1 VAGTTATRTV
11 DAPATAA
18 PHEAGRGLGYRP
30 GLDGLRAVALLAVLA
45 FHHGW
50 PGAPGGYLGVS
61 AFFTLSGFL
70 ITTLALVEWQRTGRL
85 SWRRFWER
93 RARRL
98 LPAAVVTLAGLLVL
112 QAWTGTGAGSRFR
125 GDVLAALAYGAN
137 WRLAGSDGGYAD
149 LFAAPS
155 PVVHFWSLAIEE
167 QFYLAFPLVF
177 AGVMALLGGARRRG
191 AAIALFGSAAV
202 ASFAVAW
209 VSASRYGNDG
219 LTYYGT
225 HTRAGELLVGVV
237 LAFVLFRPDRP
248 DGSDGPAGAG
258 HASGRPHAGGWAL
271 DLAGVAALAGLAWLW
286 HTVAIGE
293 GGLFHGVTALNALL
307 TAVVVAAVVGPGRL
321 DRALGVAPLRAVGR
335 VSYAAYL
342 FHWPLFLV
350 LTPHRVGMA
359 GPRLWAVRVAVT
371 LVAAAISYVLI
382 EAPFRF
388 RLRMPRPRL
397 AVVAA
402 AGAAAV
408 VGLAFVLP
416 QHGSAFADLAAAEQG
431 TGAPGQGDG
440 GAGMRPATDVRATGA
455 VAPPGGAAATD
466 TVFMAGDSVAYSLG
480 VAFHFWNTKGPERT
494 FQVDNHISFGCPIGG
509 PGVVRG
515 ADEHH
520 TSTDCETWRT
530 DLPAALARSSPDAV
544 VMVMGLLDLNGRE
557 IDGEWREL
565 GDPAHDRWLRERIDE
580 VATLLEAPG
589 VPVVWM
595 TFPHVRAKDRSDPTR
610 AWETLAI
617 NEPWKVDRFNEL
629 LAEVVAEHE
638 RIELVDL
645 AGWLDTWPERSFDPE
660 MRDGVHFSYAGADK
674 VGEWLIPQV
683 LAKLEP

>member
-1 VAGTTATRTV
+1 MAITTATRAV
-11 DAPATAA
+11 DAPAAA
-18 PHEAGRGLGYRP
+18 PPDTARGLAYRP
-30 GLDGLRAVALLAVLA
+30 GLDGLRALALLAVLA

-70 ITTLALVEWQRTGRL
+70 ITTLALLEWQRTGRL

-98 LPAAVVTLAGLLVL
+98 LPAAVVTLAGVLVL
-112 QAWTGTGAGSRFR
+112 QAWAETGSGPRFR
-125 GDVLAALAYGAN
+125 GDVLAALGYGAN
-137 WRLAGSDGGYAD
+137 WRLAQGDGGYAD
-149 LFAAPS
+149 LFAEPS

-191 AAIALFGSAAV
+191 AAIALFGAAAL

-225 HTRAGELLVGVV
+225 HTRAGELLVGVT
-237 LAFVLFRPDRP
+237 LAFVLFRPGRVQ
-248 DGSDGPAGAG
+248 GAAAGRA
-258 HASGRPHAGGWAL
+258 RGWAL

-286 HTVAIGE
+286 HSVAIGE
-293 GGLFHGVTALNALL
+293 RGLFHGVTALNALL
-307 TAVVVAAVVGPGRL
+307 TGLVVAAVVGPGRL
-321 DRALGVAPLRAVGR
+321 DRALGVGPLRAVGK

-350 LTPHRVGMA
+350 LTPRLVGVT
-359 GPRLWAVRVAVT
+359 GPRLWAVRVAAT
-371 LVAAAISYVLI
+371 LVAAAVSYVVI

-388 RLRMPRPRL
+388 RLPMPRPRL
-397 AVVAA
+397 AGVAT

-416 QHGSAFADLAAAEQG
+416 QHGGAYADLAAAEQG
-431 TGAPGQGDG
+431 GGAPGVGGDG
-440 GAGMRPATDVRATGA
+440 GGGLKPATNVRAIAA
-455 VAPPGGAAATD
+455 VAPPDGVAATD
-466 TVFMAGDSVAYSLG
+466 TVFMVGDSVAYSLG
-480 VAFHFWNTKGPERT
+480 VAFHFWNTRGPERA

-515 ADEHH
+515 TDEHD
-520 TSTDCETWRT
+520 TSSDCETWRT
-530 DLPAALARSSPDAV
+530 DLPRALAASSPDVV

-565 GDPAHDRWLRERIDE
+565 GDPVHDRWLRGQIDE

-589 VPVVWM
+589 VPVMWM

-610 AWETLAI
+610 AWDTLAI
-617 NEPWKVDRFNEL
+617 NEPAKVDRFNEL
-629 LAEVVAEHE
+629 LAEVAAEHDG
-638 RIELVDL
+638 IELVDL
-645 AGWLDTWPERSFDPE
+645 AGWLDTWPEQSFEPD
-660 MRDGVHFSYAGADK
+660 MRDGIHFSYAGADK
-674 VGEWLIPQV
+674 VGSWLIPQV

>member
-1 VAGTTATRTV
+1 VASTTATRTV

-18 PHEAGRGLGYRP
+18 PPDGGRGLGYRP
-30 GLDGLRAVALLAVLA
+30 GLDGLRALALLAVLA

-70 ITTLALVEWQRTGRL
+70 ITTLALGEWQRTGRL

-98 LPAAVVTLAGLLVL
+98 LPAAVVTLAGVLVL
-112 QAWTGTGAGSRFR
+112 QAWTETGSGPRFR
-125 GDVLAALAYGAN
+125 GDVLAALGYGAN
-137 WRLAGSDGGYAD
+137 WRLAQSDGGYAD
-149 LFAAPS
+149 LFAEPS

-177 AGVMALLGGARRRG
+177 AGVMALLGGTRRRG
-191 AAIALFGSAAV
+191 AAMTLFGTAAL

-237 LAFVLFRPDRP
+237 LAFVLFRPD
-248 DGSDGPAGAG
+248 PAAP
-258 HASGRPHAGGWAL
+258 ATGRPRAGGWAL
-271 DLAGVAALAGLAWLW
+271 DLAGVGALAGLAWLW
-286 HTVAIGE
+286 HDVAIGE

-307 TAVVVAAVVGPGRL
+307 TAVVVTAVVGPGRL
-321 DRALGVAPLRAVGR
+321 DRVLGVAPLRAVGK
-335 VSYAAYL
+335 VSYGAYL
-342 FHWPLFLV
+342 FHWPLFLL
-350 LTPHRVGMA
+350 LTPRLVGVT

-371 LVAAAISYVLI
+371 LVAAAVSYVVI

-397 AVVAA
+397 AAVAA

-408 VGLAFVLP
+408 VVLALVLP
-416 QHGSAFADLAAAEQG
+416 QHGSAYADLAAAEQG
-431 TGAPGQGDG
+431 AGALGAAGGDG
-440 GAGMRPATDVRATGA
+440 GGGLEPATNVRATAA
-455 VAPPGGAAATD
+455 VAPPDGVAATD

-480 VAFHFWNTKGPERT
+480 VAFHFWNTRGPERT

-515 ADEHH
+515 SDEHH
-520 TSTDCETWRT
+520 TSADCETWRT
-530 DLPAALARSSPDAV
+530 DLPEALAASSPDAV

-557 IDGEWREL
+557 IDGEWREP
-565 GDPAHDRWLRERIDE
+565 GDPVHDRWLRGRIDE
-580 VATLLEAPG
+580 LASVLEAPG

-617 NEPWKVDRFNEL
+617 NEPAKVDRFNEL
-629 LAEVVAEHE
+629 LAEVVADHDG
-638 RIELVDL
+638 IELVDL
-645 AGWLDTWPERSFDPE
+645 AGWLETWPEQSFDPE
-660 MRDGVHFSYAGADK
+660 MRDGIHFSYAGADK
-674 VGEWLIPQV
+674 VGNWLIPQV

>member
-1 VAGTTATRTV
+1 MAITTATRAV
-11 DAPATAA
+11 DAPATAPPRGA
-18 PHEAGRGLGYRP
+18 AGGLGYRP
-30 GLDGLRAVALLAVLA
+30 GLDGLRALALLAVLA

-70 ITTLALVEWQRTGRL
+70 ITTLALGEWQRTGRL

-98 LPAAVVTLAGLLVL
+98 LPAALVTLAGVLVL
-112 QAWTGTGAGSRFR
+112 QAWAETGSGPRFR
-125 GDVLAALAYGAN
+125 GDVLAALGYGAN
-137 WRLAGSDGGYAD
+137 WRLAQGDGGYAD
-149 LFAAPS
+149 LFAEPS
-155 PVVHFWSLAIEE
+155 PLVHFWSLAIEE

-177 AGVMALLGGARRRG
+177 AGALALLGGARRRG
-191 AAIALFGSAAV
+191 AAIALFGAAAL

-225 HTRAGELLVGVV
+225 HTRAGELLVGVT

-248 DGSDGPAGAG
+248 DGEAT
-258 HASGRPHAGGWAL
+258 GRPRARGPVL
-271 DLAGVAALAGLAWLW
+271 DFAGVAALAGLAWLW
-286 HTVAIGE
+286 HSVAIGE
-293 GGLFHGVTALNALL
+293 EGLFHGVTALNAML

-321 DRALGVAPLRAVGR
+321 DRALGVAPLRAVGK

-350 LTPHRVGMA
+350 LTPRLVGA
-359 GPRLWAVRVAVT
+359 TGPRLWAVRVAAT
-371 LVAAAISYVLI
+371 LAAAAVSYVVI

-388 RLRMPRPRL
+388 RLPMPRPRL

-416 QHGSAFADLAAAEQG
+416 QHGSAYADLAAAEQG
-431 TGAPGQGDG
+431 GGPPGAAGDAG
-440 GAGMRPATDVRATGA
+440 GGLKPATNVRATAA
-455 VAPPGGAAATD
+455 VAPPDGVAATD

-480 VAFHFWNTKGPERT
+480 VAFHFWNTRGPERT

-515 ADEHH
+515 SDEHH
-520 TSTDCETWRT
+520 TSADCETWRT
-530 DLPAALARSSPDAV
+530 DLPRALAASSPDVV

-565 GDPAHDRWLRERIDE
+565 GDPVHDRWLRKQIDE
-580 VATLLEAPG
+580 IATLLEAPG

-617 NEPWKVDRFNEL
+617 NEPAKVDRFNEL
-629 LAEVVAEHE
+629 LAEVAAEHDG
-638 RIELVDL
+638 IELVDL
-645 AGWLDTWPERSFDPE
+645 AGWLEAWPEQSFDPE
-660 MRDGVHFSYAGADK
+660 MRDGIHFSYAGADK
-674 VGEWLIPQV
+674 VGDWLIPQV

>member
-1 VAGTTATRTV
+1 MAITTATRAV
-11 DAPATAA
+11 DAPAAA
-18 PHEAGRGLGYRP
+18 PPDTARGLAYRP
-30 GLDGLRAVALLAVLA
+30 GLDGLRALALLAVLA

-70 ITTLALVEWQRTGRL
+70 ITTLALLEWQRTGRL

-98 LPAAVVTLAGLLVL
+98 LPAAVVTLAGVLVL
-112 QAWTGTGAGSRFR
+112 QAWAETGSGPRFR
-125 GDVLAALAYGAN
+125 GDVLAALGYGAN
-137 WRLAGSDGGYAD
+137 WRLAQGDGGYAD
-149 LFAAPS
+149 LFAEPS

-191 AAIALFGSAAV
+191 AAIALFGAAAL

-225 HTRAGELLVGVV
+225 HTRAGELLVGVT
-237 LAFVLFRPDRP
+237 LAFVLFRPGRAHGAAADR
-248 DGSDGPAGAG
+248 A
-258 HASGRPHAGGWAL
+258 RGWAL

-286 HTVAIGE
+286 HSVAIGE
-293 GGLFHGVTALNALL
+293 RGLFHGVTALNALL
-307 TAVVVAAVVGPGRL
+307 TGLVVAAVVGPGRL
-321 DRALGVAPLRAVGR
+321 DRALGVGPLRVVGK

-350 LTPHRVGMA
+350 LTPRLVGVT
-359 GPRLWAVRVAVT
+359 GPRLWGVRVAAT
-371 LVAAAISYVLI
+371 LVAAAVSYVVI

-388 RLRMPRPRL
+388 RLPMPRPRL
-397 AVVAA
+397 AGVAT

-416 QHGSAFADLAAAEQG
+416 QHGGAYADLAAVEQG
-431 TGAPGQGDG
+431 GGAPGVAGDG
-440 GAGMRPATDVRATGA
+440 GGGLKPATNVRAIAA
-455 VAPPGGAAATD
+455 VAPPDGVAATD
-466 TVFMAGDSVAYSLG
+466 TVFMVGDSVAYSLG
-480 VAFHFWNTKGPERT
+480 VAFHFWNTRGPERA

-515 ADEHH
+515 TDEHG
-520 TSTDCETWRT
+520 TSSDCETWRT
-530 DLPAALARSSPDAV
+530 DLPRALAASSPDVV

-565 GDPAHDRWLRERIDE
+565 GDPVHDRWLRGQIDE

-610 AWETLAI
+610 AWDTLAI
-617 NEPWKVDRFNEL
+617 NEPAKVDRFNAL
-629 LAEVVAEHE
+629 LAEVAAGHDG
-638 RIELVDL
+638 IELVDL
-645 AGWLDTWPERSFDPE
+645 AGWLDTWPEQSFEPE
-660 MRDGVHFSYAGADK
+660 MRDGIHFSYAGADK
-674 VGEWLIPQV
+674 VGSWLIPQV